1 MRIHKNVKAD
11 TEDYEDYFSVADIE
25 DALKIMGFTYLEMN
39 FFRREDP
46 NQDVVMY
53 AELFDDAV
61 ILDMYVDSEKIDTT
75 TLTDPEEL
83 ISWVEDHLADY
94 GIENVKIV
102 TPEEIEL
109 VDDGVFPSSTILSSK
124 VTRIIS
130 RKKTSTKDMTDKL
143 LRVKSSNVWAYAF
156 NPKTEEV
163 GDMLMQFKGKNGGPG
178 DVYIYYDVP
187 TKIWR
192 RLVASPSKGHSFW
205 ELIRHNYT
213 YAKLTGDKRTKLPN
227 GI

>member
-1 MRIHKNVKAD
+1 MRIVRAN
-11 TEDYEDYFSVADIE
+11 TEDYEDYFNITDIE
-25 DALKIMGFTYLEMN
+25 DALRIMGFTYLEMN

-46 NQDVVMY
+46 DQSIVMY

-61 ILDMYVDSEKIDTT
+61 ILDMYVDSEKVDTT

-83 ISWVEDHLADY
+83 ITWVETHLAEY

-109 VDDGVFPSSTILSSK
+109 VDDGVFPSSAILSSK
-124 VTRIIS
+124 TTRIIS
-130 RKKTSTKDMTDKL
+130 RKKTSTKDMADKL

-178 DVYIYYDVP
+178 DIYIYYDVP

-192 RLVASPSKGHSFW
+192 RLVAAPSVGHAFW
-205 ELIRHNYT
+205 ALIRHNYT